1 MKSKLQFIIVTLSLV
16 FSLTAHA
23 TDWKDLI
30 GKELV
35 LDRWGNVRDGWF
47 SDYHP
52 MNTMGA
58 DPVERIIL
66 KDATHVVW
74 NYTQQG
80 DFAHE
85 CSLQGPVLTFNEPI
99 FGNKEMR
106 ILKAEGDVILTL
118 GGDSLTRAFYILNPQ
133 PDAEQLPASADS
145 KRGFCNGKLKG
156 LLPHFT
162 DLTYSSRTP
171 MGRHFQLCKQAKPEE
186 RLWLESTKE
195 VFDDEGAQIKAYDI
209 SLFPNGKPVLAD
221 IQKEGMIQVNA
232 LGVLKDMAC
241 MYPGFIKSVIRQEA
255 PDSFRI
261 DMFDPD
267 GNPIRVCV
275 SNRFPQIDKQIF
287 STGENGTYNWLSI
300 LEKAIMKWLNV
311 YNNQMPIA
319 SYCAEW
325 ITPMFTG
332 DGRSF
337 CIQPGRL
344 TGKELA
350 KVVNTCRQNGMMVNG
365 VADSRFTSLSG
376 TPTVTNPDMAFRII
390 SPGAAAKYFDRN
402 AVNSPLTVVRTFKP
416 EELYPSNWRNTQTGD
431 WEIGFFNDFAIY
443 DCQFWNYK
451 QKQQKGDKYS
461 LVLENNGR
469 VITVNV
475 GKPKNGLRRL
485 EIAGKK
491 ADYDIINTKTLPDYP
506 VKDTRTDFVDNGY
519 KTDTITIIGWL
530 KDMPEQDRK
539 KKSEVEAHYSN
550 ILKNKQ
556 ENAFASIDSL
566 GRFVLR
572 FPILNTTP
580 ITLIWYHNYIWTVV
594 EPGQTYFLFSDSKS
608 GQKLLMGKDV
618 RMQNEM
624 LKYPLDTETVYMGYD
639 DTDFDR
645 FLASTDSLLKKL
657 PEKLQWLKEEHPM
670 LSDRYLRY
678 RKGNTFWNQAR
689 NVGQSRFRNENYHLP
704 DNVRRFA
711 SDTFWAH
718 LEKPY
723 TLYMWQEDFLDDYLT
738 DAVKY
743 YSYTYSY
750 KLFDLAE
757 EYAANEKERAV
768 IVRWKEWILKAQ
780 ESIKQ
785 AATQEEKTRIA
796 EEENSRN
803 ADLIKEVEK
812 ILNSPRARKTIS
824 GKSFLSELEKEL
836 HRLDSLGTD
845 SVIRDLFLT
854 SQAWGRLEG
863 NHQSFLP
870 EVIDTL
876 KKIISLPASM
886 ELIENRNN
894 YYLALE
900 NREFDKL
907 VLKSSDSL
915 NGISEGETLLQKILE
930 PYKGKIVLLDV
941 WGTWCGPCRAAL
953 SHSQEEYERL
963 KDYDIQYLY
972 LAKDSP
978 QEAWENTIKE
988 YNVTGDNVAHYN
1000 LPGEQQDAIE
1010 RYLNIHSWPSYR
1022 LFDRNGNLL
1031 DMDVDGRDLEGLASL
1046 LEQLK

>member
-66 KDATHVVW
+66 KDAAHVVW

-80 DFAHE
+80 DFARE

-156 LLPHFT
+156 LVPHFT

-209 SLFPNGKPVLAD
+209 SLFPNGNPALAD
-221 IQKEGMIQVNA
+221 IQQEGMIQMNA

-241 MYPGFIKSVIRQEA
+241 MYPGFIKSIIRQEA
-255 PDSFRI
+255 PDSFRV

-287 STGENGTYNWLSI
+287 STGENGTYNWLSM

-325 ITPMFTG
+325 ITPMLTG

-344 TGKELA
+344 EGKDLSR
-350 KVVNTCRQNGMMVNG
+350 VINTCRQNGMMVNG

-431 WEIGFFNDFAIY
+431 WEIGFFNDFVIY
-443 DCQFWNYK
+443 DCQYWNYK
-451 QKQQKGDKYS
+451 QKQQNGDKYS
-461 LVLENNGR
+461 FVLENNGR
-469 VITVNV
+469 EITVNV
-475 GKPKNGLRRL
+475 GKQKNGLRRL

-506 VKDTRTDFVDNGY
+506 TKDTRTDFVDNGY
-519 KTDTITIIGWL
+519 KMDTVTIIGWL
-530 KDMPEQDRK
+530 KDMPEHEWEK
-539 KKSEVEAHYSN
+539 NHEVEVSFEN
-550 ILKNKQ
+550 ILKDEQ
-556 ENAFASIDSL
+556 ENAFAKMDSL
-566 GRFVLR
+566 GRFVLK
-572 FPILNTTP
+572 FPILNTS
-580 ITLIWYHNYIWTVV
+580 TVYFDWERTNV
-594 EPGQTYFLFSDSKS
+594 HTVLEPGQTYFLLSDYKT
-608 GQKLLMGKDV
+608 GQKLFMGKDV
-618 RMQNEM
+618 RLQNEM
-624 LKYPLDTETVYMGYD
+624 LTYPLDRDFVRMEHD
-639 DTDFDR
+639 DTDFDK
-645 FLASTDSLLKKL
+645 FIASTDSLLKKHI
-657 PEKLQWLKEEHPM
+657 EKIQKFNEVHPL
-670 LSDRYLRY
+670 LSSRYIQY
-678 RKGNTFWNQAR
+678 RKG
-689 NVGQSRFRNENYHLP
+689 
-704 DNVRRFA
+704 
-711 SDTFWAH
+711 DTFWRQAATFCH
-718 LEKPY
+718 ARFYNENHSFPDNARKYTFDTFWMNLEQPY
-723 TLYMWQEDFLDDYLT
+723 TLYNNQWDFLKDFLWNE
-738 DAVKY
+738 VELKR
-743 YSYTYSY
+743 YSFNYID
-750 KLFDLAE
+750 FIEELANNE
-757 EYAANEKERAV
+757 EERIALVRWREWFKKANEA
-768 IVRWKEWILKAQ
+768 ID
-780 ESIKQ
+780 Q
-785 AATQEEKTRIA
+785 ATTMEEKENIA
-796 EEENSRN
+796 KEENAKN
-803 ADLIKEVEK
+803 ADLIKEMMRIVKSPKANK
-812 ILNSPRARKTIS
+812 IIT
-824 GKSFLSELEKEL
+824 GKSFFSQLGEELQKLDSVGGDSIIKDFLVTRKAWNRMNWDNQSLLPEV
-836 HRLDSLGTD
+836 LDSL
-845 SVIRDLFLT
+845 
-854 SQAWGRLEG
+854 
-863 NHQSFLP
+863 
-870 EVIDTL
+870 
-876 KKIISLPASM
+876 KKMITIPAGI
-886 ELIENRNN
+886 EIIENKNN

-907 VLKSSDSL
+907 VLKSSDNLSD
-915 NGISEGETLLQKILE
+915 ISEGETLLKKILE
-930 PYKGKIVLLDV
+930 PYKGKFVLLDV
-941 WGTWCGPCRAAL
+941 WGTWCGPCKEAL

-963 KDYDIQYLY
+963 KDYDIEYLY
-972 LAKDSP
+972 LATNSP
-978 QEAWENTIKE
+978 KEAWENVIKE
-988 YNVTGDNVAHYN
+988 YNVTGDNVTHYN
-1000 LPGEQQDAIE
+1000 LPGEQQEAIQ

-1031 DMDVDGRDLEGLASL
+1031 DVNVDARDLEILAKL
-1046 LEQLK
+1046 LDKLK

>member
-80 DFAHE
+80 DFARE

-133 PDAEQLPASADS
+133 PVAEQLPASADS

-156 LLPHFT
+156 LVPHFT

-221 IQKEGMIQVNA
+221 IQKEGMIQTNA

-241 MYPGFIKSVIRQEA
+241 MYPDFIKSVIRQEA
-255 PDSFRI
+255 PDSFRV

-287 STGENGTYNWLSI
+287 STGENGTYNWLSM

-365 VADSRFTSLSG
+365 VADLRFTSLSG

-402 AVNSPLTVVRTFKP
+402 AIQEKIKVLANKETEKPVKIKLKKGKAPQLLNYPCADMNQLPLHGGEVVIKGRIISADPQVAKQFEGRISTIMRNYIVHKEKTTLFDIKEDGTFSLNLQVPYPMYLLVYPMAEVYACPGDTVDVTIDTTKP
-416 EELYPSNWRNTQTGD
+416 NREEGIILDGTGLSG
-431 WEIGFFNDFAIY
+431 EVSRLTRKIRKKYCDF
-443 DCQFWNYK
+443 
-451 QKQQKGDKYS
+451 S
-461 LVLENNGR
+461 
-469 VITVNV
+469 
-475 GKPKNGLRRL
+475 
-485 EIAGKK
+485 
-491 ADYDIINTKTLPDYP
+491 ADYN
-506 VKDTRTDFVDNGY
+506 
-519 KTDTITIIGWL
+519 
-530 KDMPEQDRK
+530 QS
-539 KKSEVEAHYSN
+539 SERAN
-550 ILKNKQ
+550 
-556 ENAFASIDSL
+556 
-566 GRFVLR
+566 
-572 FPILNTTP
+572 PTP
-580 ITLIWYHNYIWTVV
+580 
-594 EPGQTYFLFSDSKS
+594 
-608 GQKLLMGKDV
+608 
-618 RMQNEM
+618 
-624 LKYPLDTETVYMGYD
+624 
-639 DTDFDR
+639 
-645 FLASTDSLLKKL
+645 DSLLKWKDKLVTRLDEMICRINAGL
-657 PEKLQWLKEEHPM
+657 PELEGCSPMASDIIRTYIVVEYMEHICDYYDTPDEEGFDYEKFWQDYF
-670 LSDRYLRY
+670 SFTASRERYLLDNPLLMISA
-678 RKGNTFWNQAR
+678 NTFFFNRIEYSLMRPFNIYSPGPVYGADEKTAMNTIHEKLNLIPTDFTAQVCVLRRLVNWELKNTA
-689 NVGQSRFRNENYHLP
+689 
-704 DNVRRFA
+704 DN
-711 SDTFWAH
+711 H
-718 LEKPY
+718 
-723 TLYMWQEDFLDDYLT
+723 
-738 DAVKY
+738 
-743 YSYTYSY
+743 
-750 KLFDLAE
+750 
-757 EYAANEKERAV
+757 EYAADIVGKKFSVITHPELMRQGVLAYRQHIKDNE
-768 IVRWKEWILKAQ
+768 LKVV
-780 ESIKQ
+780 
-785 AATQEEKTRIA
+785 EEKPMTKADSIFQRI
-796 EEENSRN
+796 
-803 ADLIKEVEK
+803 I
-812 ILNSPRARKTIS
+812 
-824 GKSFLSELEKEL
+824 
-836 HRLDSLGTD
+836 
-845 SVIRDLFLT
+845 
-854 SQAWGRLEG
+854 
-863 NHQSFLP
+863 
-870 EVIDTL
+870 
-876 KKIISLPASM
+876 
-886 ELIENRNN
+886 
-894 YYLALE
+894 
-900 NREFDKL
+900 
-907 VLKSSDSL
+907 
-915 NGISEGETLLQKILE
+915 E
-930 PYKGKIVLLDV
+930 PYKGNVLYVDF
-941 WGTWCGPCRAAL
+941 WEMSCGPCRGLMLNMRDEVDAN
-953 SHSQEEYERL
+953 
-963 KDYDIQYLY
+963 KDKPVKYLY
-972 LAKDSP
+972 ITDDTEERCRPFLEPNNIKGEHIHITRSEWGYL
-978 QEAWENTIKE
+978 QEKFQFTGIPFTI
-988 YNVTGDNVAHYN
+988 
-1000 LPGEQQDAIE
+1000 
-1010 RYLNIHSWPSYR
+1010 
-1022 LFDRNGNLL
+1022 LFDKDGKQRNNTTVDKLL
-1031 DMDVDGRDLEGLASL
+1031 KEM
-1046 LEQLK
+1046 Q

>member
-1 MKSKLQFIIVTLSLV
+1 MKSKLQFIIVTLILV
-16 FSLTAHA
+16 FSVTAHA

-80 DFAHE
+80 DFARE

-156 LLPHFT
+156 LVPHFT

-221 IQKEGMIQVNA
+221 FQQEGMIQTNA

-255 PDSFRI
+255 PDSFRV

-287 STGENGTYNWLSI
+287 STGENGTYNWLSM

-325 ITPMFTG
+325 ITPMLTG

-402 AVNSPLTVVRTFKP
+402 AIQEKIKVLANKETEKPVKIKLKKGKAPQLLNYPCADMNQLPLHGGEVVIKGRIISADPQVAKQFEGRISAIMRNYIVHKEKTTLFDIKEDGTFSLNLQVPYPMYLLVYPMAEVYACPGDTVDVTIDTTKP
-416 EELYPSNWRNTQTGD
+416 NREEGIILDGTGLSG
-431 WEIGFFNDFAIY
+431 EVSKLTRKIRKKYCDF
-443 DCQFWNYK
+443 
-451 QKQQKGDKYS
+451 S
-461 LVLENNGR
+461 
-469 VITVNV
+469 
-475 GKPKNGLRRL
+475 
-485 EIAGKK
+485 
-491 ADYDIINTKTLPDYP
+491 ADYN
-506 VKDTRTDFVDNGY
+506 
-519 KTDTITIIGWL
+519 
-530 KDMPEQDRK
+530 QS
-539 KKSEVEAHYSN
+539 SERAN
-550 ILKNKQ
+550 
-556 ENAFASIDSL
+556 
-566 GRFVLR
+566 
-572 FPILNTTP
+572 PTP
-580 ITLIWYHNYIWTVV
+580 
-594 EPGQTYFLFSDSKS
+594 
-608 GQKLLMGKDV
+608 
-618 RMQNEM
+618 
-624 LKYPLDTETVYMGYD
+624 
-639 DTDFDR
+639 
-645 FLASTDSLLKKL
+645 DSLLKWKDKLVTRLDEMICRINAGL
-657 PEKLQWLKEEHPM
+657 PELEGCSPMASDIIRTYIVVEYMEHICDYYDTPDEEGFDYEKFWQDYF
-670 LSDRYLRY
+670 SFTASRERYLLDNPLLMISA
-678 RKGNTFWNQAR
+678 NTFFFNRIEYSLMRPFNIYSPGPVYGADEKTAMNTIHEKLNLSPTDFTAQVCVLRRLVNWELKNTA
-689 NVGQSRFRNENYHLP
+689 
-704 DNVRRFA
+704 DN
-711 SDTFWAH
+711 H
-718 LEKPY
+718 
-723 TLYMWQEDFLDDYLT
+723 
-738 DAVKY
+738 
-743 YSYTYSY
+743 
-750 KLFDLAE
+750 
-757 EYAANEKERAV
+757 EYAADIVGKKFSVITHPELMRQGVLAYRQHIKDNE
-768 IVRWKEWILKAQ
+768 LKVV
-780 ESIKQ
+780 
-785 AATQEEKTRIA
+785 EEKPMTKADSIFQRI
-796 EEENSRN
+796 
-803 ADLIKEVEK
+803 I
-812 ILNSPRARKTIS
+812 
-824 GKSFLSELEKEL
+824 
-836 HRLDSLGTD
+836 
-845 SVIRDLFLT
+845 
-854 SQAWGRLEG
+854 
-863 NHQSFLP
+863 
-870 EVIDTL
+870 
-876 KKIISLPASM
+876 
-886 ELIENRNN
+886 
-894 YYLALE
+894 
-900 NREFDKL
+900 
-907 VLKSSDSL
+907 
-915 NGISEGETLLQKILE
+915 E
-930 PYKGKIVLLDV
+930 PYKGNVLYVDF
-941 WGTWCGPCRAAL
+941 WEMSCGPCRGLMLNMRDEVDAN
-953 SHSQEEYERL
+953 
-963 KDYDIQYLY
+963 KDKPVKYLY
-972 LAKDSP
+972 ITDDTEERCRPFLEPNNIKGEHIHITRSEWGYL
-978 QEAWENTIKE
+978 QEKFQFTGIPFTI
-988 YNVTGDNVAHYN
+988 
-1000 LPGEQQDAIE
+1000 
-1010 RYLNIHSWPSYR
+1010 
-1022 LFDRNGNLL
+1022 LFDKDGKQRNNTTVDKLL
-1031 DMDVDGRDLEGLASL
+1031 KEM
-1046 LEQLK
+1046 Q